1 MKKIT
6 NKYIYCFLSIVFMLP
21 VIIYFINSLLI
32 GTLVGKSIEDFIIKF
47 IWIIKTNITYYG
59 TVGSITITSIIF
71 IKNQTDRNEDIDKE
85 RKKEKK
91 EREEKQEKEDQER
104 RKQEK
109 ISNELREKELEQF
122 KDKFRP
128 TFILDKDNNYLN
140 LILKDTNYY
149 LENVLFSENDQI
161 YYLGNLKANSA
172 VRLNSNNNYFISGKT
187 LIGEQIIFG
196 RIFNNVNIYKALKE
210 NGSPIETKNI
220 EENWINFNEV
230 KKDINVDEYFINK
243 TIKIREKIV
252 FELTTHIKSIINETN
267 IKDLLGDIFGILST
281 NKRDF
286 QLQQLTS
293 VIDVVMT
300 ILDENRDCILL
311 NPKNIPETEWQYI
324 RNKINIGNRCTED
337 KKYASS
343 YLIKQYTNIGKYGI
357 DNVLSVLNC
366 FMKYIEFDN
375 ESLLQEKFSYYKFR
389 IVDAIFK

>member
-6 NKYIYCFLSIVFMLP
+6 NKHIYCFLFIVFILP

-32 GTLVGKSIEDFIIKF
+32 GTWVGKSNEDFTIKF
-47 IWIIKTNITYYG
+47 FWIIKTNITYYG

-85 RKKEKK
+85 RKKEA
-91 EREEKQEKEDQER
+91 QER

-128 TFILDKDNNYLN
+128 TFIFDKDNNCLN
-140 LILKDTNYY
+140 LILKDSNYY
-149 LENVLFSENDQI
+149 LENVLFSENGEI
-161 YYLGNLKANSA
+161 YNLGNLKANSA

-230 KKDINVDEYFINK
+230 KRDINLDEYFINK
-243 TIKIREKIV
+243 TIEIREKIV
-252 FELTTHIKSIINETN
+252 FELTTHIKSIISETN
-267 IKDLLGDIFGILST
+267 IKDLLENIFGILST

-286 QLQQLTS
+286 QSQQLTS
-293 VIDVVMT
+293 VIDEVMS
-300 ILDENRDCILL
+300 ILDENIDCILL
-311 NPKNIPETEWQYI
+311 NPKNIPETEWQFI
-324 RNKINIGNRCTED
+324 RNMINIGNRYTED

-343 YLIKQYTNIGKYGI
+343 YLIKQYTDIREYGI

-375 ESLLQEKFSYYKFR
+375 ECLLQEKFSYYKFR
-389 IVDAIFK
+389 IVDAIF

>member
-6 NKYIYCFLSIVFMLP
+6 NKHIYCFLFIVFILP

-32 GTLVGKSIEDFIIKF
+32 GTWVGKSIEDFIIKF
-47 IWIIKTNITYYG
+47 FWIIKTNITYYG

-85 RKKEKK
+85 RKKEA
-91 EREEKQEKEDQER
+91 QER

-128 TFILDKDNNYLN
+128 TFIFDKDNNCLN
-140 LILKDTNYY
+140 LILKDSNYY
-149 LENVLFSENDQI
+149 LENVLFSENGEI
-161 YYLGNLKANSA
+161 YNLGNLKANSA

-230 KKDINVDEYFINK
+230 KRDINLDEYFINK
-243 TIKIREKIV
+243 TIEIREKIV
-252 FELTTHIKSIINETN
+252 FELTTHIKSIISETN
-267 IKDLLGDIFGILST
+267 IKDLLENIFGILST

-286 QLQQLTS
+286 QSQQLTS
-293 VIDVVMT
+293 VIDEVMS
-300 ILDENRDCILL
+300 ILDENIDCILL
-311 NPKNIPETEWQYI
+311 NPKNIPETEWQFI
-324 RNKINIGNRCTED
+324 RNMINIGNRYTED

-343 YLIKQYTNIGKYGI
+343 YLIKQYTDIREYGI

-375 ESLLQEKFSYYKFR
+375 ECLLQEKFSYYKFR
-389 IVDAIFK
+389 IVDAIF

>member
-6 NKYIYCFLSIVFMLP
+6 NKHIYCFLFIVFILP

-32 GTLVGKSIEDFIIKF
+32 GTWVGKSNEDFIIKF
-47 IWIIKTNITYYG
+47 FWIIKTNITYYG

-85 RKKEKK
+85 RKKEA
-91 EREEKQEKEDQER
+91 QER

-128 TFILDKDNNYLN
+128 TFIFDKDNNCLN
-140 LILKDTNYY
+140 LILKDSNYY
-149 LENVLFSENDQI
+149 LENVLFSENGEI
-161 YYLGNLKANSA
+161 YNLGNLKANSA

-196 RIFNNVNIYKALKE
+196 RIFNNVNIYKSLKE

-230 KKDINVDEYFINK
+230 KRDINLDEYFINK
-243 TIKIREKIV
+243 TIEIREKIV
-252 FELTTHIKSIINETN
+252 FELTTHIKSIISETN
-267 IKDLLGDIFGILST
+267 IKDLLENIFGILST

-286 QLQQLTS
+286 QSQQLTS
-293 VIDVVMT
+293 VIDEVMS
-300 ILDENRDCILL
+300 ILDENIDCILL
-311 NPKNIPETEWQYI
+311 NPKNIPETEWQFI
-324 RNKINIGNRCTED
+324 RNMINIGNRYTED

-343 YLIKQYTNIGKYGI
+343 YLIKQYTDIREYGI

-375 ESLLQEKFSYYKFR
+375 ECLLQEKFSYYKFR
-389 IVDAIFK
+389 IVDAIF

>member
-6 NKYIYCFLSIVFMLP
+6 NKHIYCFLFIVFILP

-32 GTLVGKSIEDFIIKF
+32 GTWVGKSIEDFIIKF
-47 IWIIKTNITYYG
+47 FWIIKTNITYYG

-85 RKKEKK
+85 RKKEA
-91 EREEKQEKEDQER
+91 QER

-128 TFILDKDNNYLN
+128 TFIFDKDNNCLN
-140 LILKDTNYY
+140 LILKDSNYY
-149 LENVLFSENDQI
+149 LENVLFSENGEI
-161 YYLGNLKANSA
+161 YNLGNLKANSA

-230 KKDINVDEYFINK
+230 KRDINLDEYFINK
-243 TIKIREKIV
+243 TIEIREKIV
-252 FELTTHIKSIINETN
+252 FELTTHIKSIISETN
-267 IKDLLGDIFGILST
+267 IKDLLGNIFGILST

-286 QLQQLTS
+286 QSQQLTS
-293 VIDVVMT
+293 VIDEVMS
-300 ILDENRDCILL
+300 ILDENIDCILL
-311 NPKNIPETEWQYI
+311 NPKNIPETEWQFI
-324 RNKINIGNRCTED
+324 RNMINIGNRYTED

-343 YLIKQYTNIGKYGI
+343 YLIKQYTDIREYGI

-375 ESLLQEKFSYYKFR
+375 ECLLQEKFSYYKFR
-389 IVDAIFK
+389 IVDAFF

>member
-6 NKYIYCFLSIVFMLP
+6 NKHIYCFLFIVFILP

-32 GTLVGKSIEDFIIKF
+32 GTWVGKSNEDFIIKF
-47 IWIIKTNITYYG
+47 FWIIKTNITYYG

-85 RKKEKK
+85 RKKEA
-91 EREEKQEKEDQER
+91 QER

-128 TFILDKDNNYLN
+128 TFIFDKDNNCLN
-140 LILKDTNYY
+140 LILKDSNYY
-149 LENVLFSENDQI
+149 LENVLFSENGEI
-161 YYLGNLKANSA
+161 YNLGNLKANSA

-230 KKDINVDEYFINK
+230 KRDINLDEYFINK
-243 TIKIREKIV
+243 TIEIREKIV
-252 FELTTHIKSIINETN
+252 FELTTHIKSIISETN
-267 IKDLLGDIFGILST
+267 IKDLLENIFGILST

-286 QLQQLTS
+286 QSQQLTS
-293 VIDVVMT
+293 VIDEVMS
-300 ILDENRDCILL
+300 ILDENIDCILL
-311 NPKNIPETEWQYI
+311 NPKNIPETEWQFI
-324 RNKINIGNRCTED
+324 RNMINIGNRYTED

-343 YLIKQYTNIGKYGI
+343 YLIKQYTDIREYGI

-375 ESLLQEKFSYYKFR
+375 ECLLQEKFSYYKFR
-389 IVDAIFK
+389 IVDAIF

>member
-6 NKYIYCFLSIVFMLP
+6 NKHIYCFLFIVFILP

-32 GTLVGKSIEDFIIKF
+32 GTWVGKSIEDFIIKF
-47 IWIIKTNITYYG
+47 FWIIKTNITYYG

-85 RKKEKK
+85 RKKEA
-91 EREEKQEKEDQER
+91 QER

-128 TFILDKDNNYLN
+128 TFIFDKDNNCLN
-140 LILKDTNYY
+140 LILKDSNYY
-149 LENVLFSENDQI
+149 LENVLFSENGEI
-161 YYLGNLKANSA
+161 YNLGNLKANSA

-196 RIFNNVNIYKALKE
+196 RIFNNVNICKALKE

-230 KKDINVDEYFINK
+230 KRDINLDEYFINK
-243 TIKIREKIV
+243 TIEIREKIV
-252 FELTTHIKSIINETN
+252 FELTTHIKSIISETN
-267 IKDLLGDIFGILST
+267 IKDLLGNIFGILST

-286 QLQQLTS
+286 QSQQLTS
-293 VIDVVMT
+293 VIDEVMS
-300 ILDENRDCILL
+300 ILDENIDCILL
-311 NPKNIPETEWQYI
+311 NPKNIPETEWQFI
-324 RNKINIGNRCTED
+324 RNMINIGNRYTED

-343 YLIKQYTNIGKYGI
+343 YLIKQYTDIREYGI

-375 ESLLQEKFSYYKFR
+375 ECLLQEKFSYYKFR
-389 IVDAIFK
+389 IVDAIF

>member
-6 NKYIYCFLSIVFMLP
+6 NKHIYCFLFIVFILP

-32 GTLVGKSIEDFIIKF
+32 GTWVGKSIEDFIIKF
-47 IWIIKTNITYYG
+47 FWIIKTNITYYG

-71 IKNQTDRNEDIDKE
+71 IKNQTDRNEDINKE
-85 RKKEKK
+85 RKKEA
-91 EREEKQEKEDQER
+91 QER

-128 TFILDKDNNYLN
+128 TFIFDKDNNCLN
-140 LILKDTNYY
+140 LILKDSNYY
-149 LENVLFSENDQI
+149 LENVLFSENGEI
-161 YYLGNLKANSA
+161 YNLGNLKANSA

-230 KKDINVDEYFINK
+230 KRDINLDEYFINK
-243 TIKIREKIV
+243 TIEIREKIV
-252 FELTTHIKSIINETN
+252 FELTTHIKSIISETN
-267 IKDLLGDIFGILST
+267 IKDLLGHIFGILST

-286 QLQQLTS
+286 QSQQLTS
-293 VIDVVMT
+293 VIDEVMS
-300 ILDENRDCILL
+300 ILDENIDCILL
-311 NPKNIPETEWQYI
+311 NPKNIPETEWQFI
-324 RNKINIGNRCTED
+324 RNMINIGNRYTED

-343 YLIKQYTNIGKYGI
+343 YLIKQYTDIREYGI

-375 ESLLQEKFSYYKFR
+375 ECLLQEKFSYYKFR
-389 IVDAIFK
+389 IVDAFF

>member
-6 NKYIYCFLSIVFMLP
+6 NKHIYCFLFIVFILP

-32 GTLVGKSIEDFIIKF
+32 GTWVGKSIEDFIIKF
-47 IWIIKTNITYYG
+47 FWIIKTNITYYG

-71 IKNQTDRNEDIDKE
+71 IKNQTDRNEDINKE
-85 RKKEKK
+85 RKKEA
-91 EREEKQEKEDQER
+91 QER

-128 TFILDKDNNYLN
+128 TFIFDKDNNCLN
-140 LILKDTNYY
+140 LILKDSNYY
-149 LENVLFSENDQI
+149 LENVLFSENGEI
-161 YYLGNLKANSA
+161 YNLGNLKANSA

-230 KKDINVDEYFINK
+230 KRDINLDEYFINK
-243 TIKIREKIV
+243 TIEIREKIV
-252 FELTTHIKSIINETN
+252 FELTTHIKSIISETN
-267 IKDLLGDIFGILST
+267 IKDLLGNIFGILST

-286 QLQQLTS
+286 QSQQLTS
-293 VIDVVMT
+293 VIDEVMS
-300 ILDENRDCILL
+300 ILDENIDCILL
-311 NPKNIPETEWQYI
+311 NPKNIPETEWQFI
-324 RNKINIGNRCTED
+324 RNMINIGNRYTED

-343 YLIKQYTNIGKYGI
+343 YLIKQYTDIREYGI

-375 ESLLQEKFSYYKFR
+375 ECLLQEKFSYYKFR
-389 IVDAIFK
+389 IVDAFF

>member
-6 NKYIYCFLSIVFMLP
+6 NKHIYCFLFIVFILP

-32 GTLVGKSIEDFIIKF
+32 GTWVGKSNEDFIIKF
-47 IWIIKTNITYYG
+47 FWIIKTNITYYG

-85 RKKEKK
+85 RKKEA
-91 EREEKQEKEDQER
+91 QER

-128 TFILDKDNNYLN
+128 TFIFDKDNNCLN
-140 LILKDTNYY
+140 LILKDSNYY
-149 LENVLFSENDQI
+149 LENVLFSENGEI
-161 YYLGNLKANSA
+161 YNLGNLKANSA

-196 RIFNNVNIYKALKE
+196 RIFNNVNIYKALKK

-230 KKDINVDEYFINK
+230 KRDINLDEYFINK
-243 TIKIREKIV
+243 TIEIREKIV
-252 FELTTHIKSIINETN
+252 FELTTHIKSIISETN
-267 IKDLLGDIFGILST
+267 IKDLLENIFGILST

-286 QLQQLTS
+286 QSQQLTS
-293 VIDVVMT
+293 VIDEVMS
-300 ILDENRDCILL
+300 ILDENIDCILL
-311 NPKNIPETEWQYI
+311 NPKNIPETEWQFI
-324 RNKINIGNRCTED
+324 RNMINIGNRYTED

-343 YLIKQYTNIGKYGI
+343 YLIKQYTDIREYGI

-375 ESLLQEKFSYYKFR
+375 ECLLQEKFSYYKFR
-389 IVDAIFK
+389 IVDAIF